1 MNPHEGTPQRIRLP
15 RPLRWKHALVSF
27 HRDESAQDLVE
38 YALIAC
44 LIGVAAVASTHG
56 VAASVSS
63 TINIVGSELTS
74 AL

>member
-1 MNPHEGTPQRIRLP
+1 MNPHDRTTQ
-15 RPLRWKHALVSF
+15 RWKRALLSF
-27 HRDESAQDLVE
+27 HRDDSAQDLVE